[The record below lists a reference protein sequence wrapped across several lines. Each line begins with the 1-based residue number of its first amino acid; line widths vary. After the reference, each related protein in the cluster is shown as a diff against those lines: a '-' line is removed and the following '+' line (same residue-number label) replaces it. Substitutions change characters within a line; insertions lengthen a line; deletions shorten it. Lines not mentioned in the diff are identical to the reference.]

1 MSAQSY
7 QSRSLQEA
15 DLGQVISMDKEA
27 GGEDRTD
34 FFHKRIHA
42 IQRSPEAY
50 ISIIISVDD
59 RVCGFLLASVLTG
72 EFGGTGS
79 VAQIDTINVPQ
90 SERGQGIGTRL
101 MNALKEKAQMAG
113 CVLLRTQASW
123 QHQELIAYFARAGF
137 ELAPRHILKRSTSS
151 LHKFEEI
158 DDIDAT
164 WLPPVRSLQTSDL
177 NDILRI
183 ERHISGESREDY
195 IKQKI
200 TEALADSGIRIS
212 LVGIQ
217 DDMVAGFIMAR
228 LDYGSFGLTS
238 STAVIDT
245 IGVSPEYKGQGIA
258 SSLMSQ
264 LLDNLNTLQVED
276 VRTEV
281 EWDNFELN
289 HFLAGC
295 DFSPAQILPL
305 HCQL

>member
-1 MSAQSY
+1 MSDQTY
-7 QSRSLQEA
+7 QTRPLQEA
-15 DLGQVISMDKEA
+15 DLRQVISMDKKI

-34 FFHKRIHA
+34 FFHKRMHTMEH
-42 IQRSPEAY
+42 SPDAY
-50 ISIIISVDD
+50 ISIVITADD

-72 EFGGTGS
+72 EFGGTGA

-90 SERGQGIGTRL
+90 SERGLGLGKRL
-101 MNALKEKAQMAG
+101 MTTLKEKAHLAG
-113 CVLLRTQASW
+113 CILLRTQARW
-123 QHQELIAYFARAGF
+123 QHQELIRYFARAGF

-151 LHKFEEI
+151 LNKFVEM
-158 DDIDAT
+158 DDIDAG
-164 WLPPVRSLQTSDL
+164 WLPPVRSLLDSDL

-200 TEALADSGIRIS
+200 SEVMTDSGIRIS

-217 DDMVAGFIMAR
+217 DGLVAGFIMAR
-228 LDYGSFGLTS
+228 LDYGSFGRTS

-258 SSLMSQ
+258 LSLMSQ

-281 EWDNFELN
+281 EWNNFELN
-289 HFLAGC
+289 RFLAGC
-295 DFSPAQILPL
+295 DFSPTQILAL
-305 HCQL
+305 HCPL